1 MKTILALIYFF
12 GSILIIIGLLW
23 LGLFLAP
30 PEFILDREA
39 VAVEH
44 GALKNSERL
53 FPNLK
58 SKEAFRYPGAIA
70 GLAGQNDDCKV
81 WLLVCTDKKQAK
93 SIFDN
98 YAKKVTAG
106 IGIHQSSGP
115 SYHNYKDPK
124 AGIWGR
130 IKRID
135 EVILHVEARNE
146 ETIDQTFKQ
155 AGLITPNPK
164 TSFLTE
170 VYHTNKYFL
179 PIVIF
184 ILIYAAIQL
193 PVWNR
198 VGSWAVTVYPKPG
211 VLSVSESELR
221 RRLLAINGLD
231 VPFKVSERK
240 DGKLDVTWRLADA
253 KWAGLMTMNKVT
265 ETQMIRL
272 RLSEKDRAC
281 RAVDIIKSVRA
292 TADGLRMG
300 FSLSFSFFRGIV
312 FGQWEYE
319 KQYGLIFKDGGLT
332 FDKAYEY
339 KFRHDELKNP
349 IVNMVVQS
357 GWQYKPVMF
366 ISKILGG

>member
-1 MKTILALIYFF
+1 MKTILALTYFF
-12 GSILIIIGLLW
+12 GSILIIFGLLW
-23 LGLFLAP
+23 FGFFLAP
-30 PEFILDREA
+30 PEFVLDREA
-39 VAVEH
+39 IAVEH
-44 GALKNSERL
+44 GALINSGPL

-58 SKEAFRYPGAIA
+58 SKEPFNYPGVLA
-70 GLAGQNDDCKV
+70 GLAGQNEDCKV
-81 WLLVCTDKKQAK
+81 WLLVCMDKKQAK
-93 SIFDN
+93 SIFES
-98 YAKKVTAG
+98 YAKKVTASF
-106 IGIHQSSGP
+106 GIHQSSGP
-115 SYHNYKDPK
+115 NYHNYKDPK

-135 EVILHVEARNE
+135 EVVLHVEAKDE

-164 TSFLTE
+164 TNLLTDI
-170 VYHTNKYFL
+170 YHTDKYLL
-179 PIVIF
+179 PIVI
-184 ILIYAAIQL
+184 LIIAYAAIQL
-193 PVWNR
+193 PIWNR

-211 VLSVSESELR
+211 ILPVGESELKQ
-221 RRLLAINGLD
+221 RLLAINDLD
-231 VPFKVSERK
+231 VPFKVTERK

-265 ETQMIRL
+265 VTQMIRL

-292 TADGLRMG
+292 TADGLKMG
-300 FSLSFSFFRGIV
+300 FSLRFSFFRGII

-332 FDKAYEY
+332 FDTAYEY

-349 IVNMVVQS
+349 IVNIVVQS

>member
-1 MKTILALIYFF
+1 MKTILALAYFF
-12 GSILIIIGLLW
+12 GSILIIFGLLW
-23 LGLFLAP
+23 FGFFLAP

-39 VAVEH
+39 AAVEH
-44 GALKNSERL
+44 GALKNSDRL

-58 SKEAFRYPGAIA
+58 SIEPFHYPGALA

-93 SIFDN
+93 SIFES
-98 YAKKVTAG
+98 YAKKVTARF
-106 IGIHQSSGP
+106 GIHQSSGP
-115 SYHNYKDPK
+115 NYHNYKDPK

-135 EVILHVEARNE
+135 EVVLHVEAGNE

-155 AGLITPNPK
+155 SGLITPNPK
-164 TSFLTE
+164 ANLLTDI
-170 VYHTNKYFL
+170 YHTDKYFL

-184 ILIYAAIQL
+184 IIVYAAIQL
-193 PVWNR
+193 PIWNR

-211 VLSVSESELR
+211 VLPVGESELR
-221 RRLLAINGLD
+221 QRLLAINDLD
-231 VPFKVSERK
+231 VPFKVTERK

-265 ETQMIRL
+265 ITQMIRL

-300 FSLSFSFFRGIV
+300 FFLSFSFFRGII

-319 KQYGLIFKDGGLT
+319 KQYGLIYKDGRLT
-332 FDKAYEY
+332 FDTAYEY

-349 IVNMVVQS
+349 IVNIVVQS
-357 GWQYKPVMF
+357 GWEYKPVMF